1 MMPDFTS
8 LEHLEL
14 EIGSMGFAGDSE
26 TAGGGRVIIL
36 ADSVEFTGHGT
47 PVQANA
53 KPYFNTPTTQST
65 FRQVGGSGGYIYVST
80 LNKLNEN

>member
-36 ADSVEFTGHGT
+36 ADSVDFTGHGT
-47 PVQANA
+47 PV
-53 KPYFNTPTTQST
+53 
-65 FRQVGGSGGYIYVST
+65 
-80 LNKLNEN
+80 